1 MLRTRRA
8 KQPKS
13 KILQNPRRA
22 GASGVFYCKFALCNT
37 FFYSLILA
45 AVSSSLWHW
54 CFCFCLAQS
63 KYLGM
68 ARSAAKVIK
77 QVKNATND
85 IKREIL
91 DNAED
96 NALTDVKKTVEEG
109 RDAFKEVTDTIKR
122 GTKL

>member
-1 MLRTRRA
+1 MQHVFLLFNISGGELITVA
-8 KQPKS
+8 SVLSLLFGPKQIPS
-13 KILQNPRRA
+13 
-22 GASGVFYCKFALCNT
+22 
-37 FFYSLILA
+37 
-45 AVSSSLWHW
+45 
-54 CFCFCLAQS
+54 
-63 KYLGM
+63 M

>member
-1 MLRTRRA
+1 MQHVFLLFNISGGEFIIVA
-8 KQPKS
+8 LVFLLLFGPKQIPS
-13 KILQNPRRA
+13 
-22 GASGVFYCKFALCNT
+22 
-37 FFYSLILA
+37 
-45 AVSSSLWHW
+45 
-54 CFCFCLAQS
+54 
-63 KYLGM
+63 M

-77 QVKNATND
+77 KVKNATND

>member
-1 MLRTRRA
+1 MQHVFLLFNISGGEFIIVA
-8 KQPKS
+8 LVFLLLFGPKQIPS
-13 KILQNPRRA
+13 
-22 GASGVFYCKFALCNT
+22 
-37 FFYSLILA
+37 
-45 AVSSSLWHW
+45 
-54 CFCFCLAQS
+54 
-63 KYLGM
+63 M

-77 QVKNATND
+77 QVKNATNE